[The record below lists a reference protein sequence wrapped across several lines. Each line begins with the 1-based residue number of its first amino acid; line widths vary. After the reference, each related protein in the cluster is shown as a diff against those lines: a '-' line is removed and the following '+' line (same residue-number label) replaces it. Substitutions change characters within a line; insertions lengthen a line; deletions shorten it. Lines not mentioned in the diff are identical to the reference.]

1 MKNITIICIAFLL
14 LLGKANATNTWT
26 LKNFPDSV
34 IINGIATNSMNEVFV
49 TAYYWDEGDDYTVGI
64 AYKSTDDGNTWEQI
78 IHSEYFPS
86 IMDILI
92 DIQDNIYLGTWY
104 GGCIYKSVDHGN
116 TWVSYESGLSN
127 CVPANLSIN
136 SEGVLYA
143 GQEWGSGIDYSING
157 GETWQPTNH
166 PSNSGVK
173 GLGVSNNDY
182 LFSDGGTY
190 SSDGGNTWH
199 TNDDGLSNVALINS
213 VRYAFNTNDEVFA
226 GTVDGVY
233 YLSSI
238 DASWEKILSTNGYIL
253 GLIITSQNEVF
264 AATNNDVF
272 YSANNGQDWENINNQ
287 FSDSKPRKFSFD
299 KEGYLWAASE
309 NQIYKSNAIL
319 TNIHTITVSVSP
331 MGSGTVNGLVDFSH
345 YYEEGKKVTLKAEPK
360 TDYQFSGW
368 VENGQVVS
376 NDITYSFNAAENRT
390 LVAQFEDIDTS
401 VTENDDIRAVLF
413 PNPSTNFVTI
423 ELSNNLAIKNTCVE
437 IFNSKGKEIARIPI
451 NESITLLDFSSY
463 QAGVYYYRIK
473 TNNISIQSG
482 TIFLVK

>member
-1 MKNITIICIAFLL
+1 MKTITFLFIAFL

-34 IINGIATNSMNEVFV
+34 TINGIATNSMNEVFV

-116 TWVSYESGLSN
+116 TWESYENGLSN
-127 CVPANLSIN
+127 CVPVYLSIT
-136 SEGVLYA
+136 SKGVLYA
-143 GQEWGSGIDYSING
+143 GQEWGAGIDYSVNG

-166 PSNSGVK
+166 PSNGGIK
-173 GLGVSNNDY
+173 GLGVSMNDY

-199 TNDDGLSNVALINS
+199 TNNAGFSDYALWNN
-213 VRYAFNTNDEVFA
+213 VRYAFNKNDEAFA
-226 GTVDGVY
+226 GTVEGVY
-233 YLSSI
+233 YLGSI
-238 DASWEKILSTNGYIL
+238 DASWEKTLSTDGYIL
-253 GLIITSQNEVF
+253 GLITTSQNEVF
-264 AATNNDVF
+264 AATNDDIF
-272 YSANNGQDWENINNQ
+272 YSANNGQNWENINNQ
-287 FSDSKPRKFSFD
+287 FSDSKPRKFCFD

-319 TNIHTITVSVSP
+319 TTIHTITVSVSP

-345 YYEEGKKVTLKAEPK
+345 YYEEGKKVTLKAEPNP
-360 TDYQFSGW
+360 DYQFSGW
-368 VENGQVVS
+368 TENGVIVS
-376 NDITYSFNAAENRT
+376 NNETYSFNVVESRT
-390 LVAQFEDIDTS
+390 LVAQFKDIDTS
-401 VTENDDIRAVLF
+401 VTENNDNSAVLF
-413 PNPSTNFVTI
+413 PNPSTHFVTI
-423 ELSNNLAIKNTCVE
+423 RLPHNVTYENVFVE
-437 IFNSKGKEIARIPI
+437 IFNKKGQEIARIPI
-451 NESITLLDFSSY
+451 NEFTTVLDFSPY
-463 QAGVYYYRIK
+463 QAGILYYRIK
-473 TNNISIQSG
+473 TNSMPIQSG
-482 TIFLVK
+482 KIIIIK